1 MIDRFGEIK
10 LAIGV
15 TQREVLKGV
24 KNETTE
30 TGNDD
35 EETNFEAED
44 TLDFV
49 DFAIR
54 RDKAVTMII
63 TQQKVITEDI
73 LN

>member
-54 RDKAVTMII
+54 KDKAVTMII
-63 TQQKVITEDI
+63 T
-73 LN
+73 